1 MTAGESKGLSCNLS
15 LHAYRSHPSNRQ
27 THSYEV
33 SFIETATRQGAPADG
48 RTCAATSSAR
58 KLSGREAVKPF
69 AMKNI
74 SLLIER
80 SKQAVRYWWLMLLIG
95 IALLVL
101 GILVFVY
108 PAQSYV
114 SMAVIFGWA
123 MLAAGILETVIS
135 TANDHFVTGRGW
147 MLASGIIQIIL
158 GLILIFNVALSA
170 AMLPIVLGF
179 WLLLRAF
186 ATIGLGGDM
195 RALEVSGSGW
205 TIVSGVL
212 LLICALWMLFQPLVF
227 GTTVVIVWVGIALLL
242 AGIAAIT
249 LSLQLHAAHRCA
261 VKHEC

>member
-1 MTAGESKGLSCNLS
+1 
-15 LHAYRSHPSNRQ
+15 
-27 THSYEV
+27 
-33 SFIETATRQGAPADG
+33 
-48 RTCAATSSAR
+48 
-58 KLSGREAVKPF
+58 
-69 AMKNI
+69 MKNI

-170 AMLPIVLGF
+170 AMLPVVLGF
-179 WLLLRAF
+179 WLLHRAF
-186 ATIGLGGDM
+186 ATIGLGGDR
-195 RALEVSGSGW
+195 RA
-205 TIVSGVL
+205 
-212 LLICALWMLFQPLVF
+212 
-227 GTTVVIVWVGIALLL
+227 
-242 AGIAAIT
+242 
-249 LSLQLHAAHRCA
+249 
-261 VKHEC
+261 